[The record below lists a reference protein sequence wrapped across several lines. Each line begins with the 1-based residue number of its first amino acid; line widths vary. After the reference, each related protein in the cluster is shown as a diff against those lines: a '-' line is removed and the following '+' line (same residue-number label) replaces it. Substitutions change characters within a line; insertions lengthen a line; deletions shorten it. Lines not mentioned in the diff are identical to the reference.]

1 MPTDH
6 FRFSSW
12 RVMLDRSP
20 FPPARRDSY
29 SLHIR
34 RFLLDCHRRQLP
46 LSIPIAKA
54 FVEAW
59 EKQIEGSSP
68 QCREALRWFVMS
80 APQEEQEATPTLR
93 VHPEPVPAPVPLSE
107 PVLPPQPEDTPNAP
121 LRSLEPCRPA
131 PLARDD
137 LGETDW
143 ERALIRACRQRNLLW
158 RTEQTYRN
166 WARRLMLFLGPRPA
180 SSLGSDDVQAFLSHL
195 AVELKNSPNTQR
207 QALNALIFLMRDALG
222 LPVPRL
228 SFERSVGRRRTPTV
242 LSRGECGRLFV
253 CLKGNHRLM
262 AELMYGSGIRLM
274 ELLRLRVNQID
285 QPRGALIVRGGK
297 GDKDRPTV
305 LPQKLVGQLTE
316 HLERLKGQW
325 EQDRKAGLPPVWLPE
340 GLARKYPK
348 AGEQWPWQWLFPSRE
363 ISLDPVTGRCR
374 RHHITEGAF
383 QAAIRQAALQAKID
397 KRVTPHAL
405 RHSFATHLLESGA
418 DIRTVQD
425 LLGHES
431 VETTQIYLHVM
442 QKPGLG
448 VRSPLDQ

>member
-1 MPTDH
+1 
-6 FRFSSW
+6 
-12 RVMLDRSP
+12 MLDRAP
-20 FPPARRDSY
+20 FPPARRESY
-29 SLHIR
+29 CLHIR
-34 RFLLDCHRRQLP
+34 RFLIECHRRQLP
-46 LSIPIAKA
+46 ISIPVAKA

-59 EKQIEGSSP
+59 EKQIEGNSP
-68 QCREALRWFVMS
+68 QCREALRWFVMN
-80 APQEEQEATPTLR
+80 APPEEQDTM
-93 VHPEPVPAPVPLSE
+93 PAPPPDPESE
-107 PVLPPQPEDTPNAP
+107 SSPESENGSPPALPPQPEDTPNAP
-121 LRSLEPCRPA
+121 LRPLEPCRPP

-137 LGETDW
+137 LGDSDW

-166 WARRLMLFLGPRPA
+166 WARRLMQFLGPRPA
-180 SSLGSDDVQAFLSHL
+180 TSLGSDDIESFLSHL

-207 QALNALIFLMRDALG
+207 QALNALIFMMRDALD

-228 SFERSVGRRRTPTV
+228 SFERSAGKRRTPTV
-242 LSRGECGRLFV
+242 LSRGECGRLFAS
-253 CLKGNHRLM
+253 LNGNHRLM

-305 LPQKLVGQLTE
+305 LPQKLMGQLTE
-316 HLERLKGQW
+316 HLERLKSLW

-363 ISLDPVTGRCR
+363 VSLDPVTGRSR
-374 RHHITEGAF
+374 RHHVTEGAF
-383 QAAIRQAALQAKID
+383 QTAIRNAALQAKID